1 MYRKYNKINHQNIF
15 GKNKTIKYKFK
26 KINQI
31 GKEEINTVKHVMR
44 SGILSILLHLKVS
57 KCLRQKVLEFEKNM

>member
-44 SGILSILLHLKVS
+44 SGILSDLLSEGLKMFGG
-57 KCLRQKVLEFEKNM
+57 KVLGLKKNM